1 MIHIRKFALL
11 GATALVA
18 TGIIAAPV
26 LAQTTQYPSTTTQK
40 SRATSAKPLGTTD
53 YLASARTADL
63 FEVEASKIAV
73 QRAQN
78 KQVRDYAQRVLDD
91 HMLSSP
97 KLNDAA
103 IQAGLTP
110 TTPLL
115 TVKQAAKL
123 NELQKASLS
132 SFDKNYILSQIDVHE
147 HELRLHTDY
156 ARTGDAA
163 AIKSNTT
170 VMMPLVRKHI
180 ADARQISGALAN
192 NAS

>member
-1 MIHIRKFALL
+1 MIHIRKLALL
-11 GATALVA
+11 GATAMVA
-18 TGIIAAPV
+18 VGIIAAPV
-26 LAQTTQYPSTTTQK
+26 LAQTTQYPSTTAQK

-91 HMLSSP
+91 HALSSP

-147 HELRLHTDY
+147 RELRLHTDY
-156 ARTGDAA
+156 ARTGDAMT
-163 AIKSNTT
+163 IKNNST

-180 ADARQISGALAN
+180 ADAKQISGALAN